1 MFSSFFHFG
10 LYPASRISYI
20 AVPHF
25 SFLILSFRE
34 SDGNNFYNDDRIGI
48 Y

>member
-1 MFSSFFHFG
+1 MFLGFVR
-10 LYPASRISYI
+10 ASGTINERL
-20 AVPHF
+20 HTF

-34 SDGNNFYNDDRIGI
+34 SDGNNFYSDDRIGI

>member
-10 LYPASRISYI
+10 LYPAPRISYI

-25 SFLILSFRE
+25 LFCIIRSRGRGGKIFIIN
-34 SDGNNFYNDDRIGI
+34 G
-48 Y
+48 